1 MADIPETSGR
11 TQETD
16 MGGKFRLG
24 SVTDIIKGDGRFSEI
39 IRFGITG
46 AIATAIQYG
55 LYVVFVDVVNLPAT
69 VSTVISYLLSFVCN
83 FFLSSYFTFRSKPN
97 TKKGLGFACSHL
109 VNMGLQVGLVAVF
122 QLLVGKTL
130 ALLPAMAICIPINYL
145 LVRFVFSS
153 RYFK

>member
-1 MADIPETSGR
+1 MEQTQTDLPNNNGVFGR
-11 TQETD
+11 LKNLV
-16 MGGKFRLG
+16 M
-24 SVTDIIKGDGRFSEI
+24 GDGRLSEI

-46 AIATAIQYG
+46 TIATAIQYG
-55 LYVVFVDVVNLPAT
+55 LYVVFVDAVGLAAT
-69 VSTVISYLLSFVCN
+69 VSTIISYVLSFICN
-83 FFLSSYFTFRSKPN
+83 FFLSSYFTFNSKPN

-122 QLLVGKTL
+122 QLIVGKTL

-153 RYFK
+153 KYFK